1 MVAEVKNLHGLS
13 GEIEQMQSVYR
24 QQREAF
30 ALHPYPSAEERLDQL
45 TRLKEMLLAHVDEI
59 CAAATAD
66 FGNRSIDE
74 TKIMEIITSLEGLK
88 YNAKNVRRWM
98 KPQRRAIGALQ
109 FPARA
114 WVAYQP
120 LGVVGVI
127 APWNYPLFLAIGPL
141 VAALAAGN
149 RVMIKMSEFTPHM
162 GALLKT
168 MLAKYFSEDQIA
180 VINGEA
186 DVAAAFSSLPFDHL
200 LFTGSTSIGRHVM
213 RAAAENLTPVT
224 LELGGKSPTII
235 ADSYPMAEA
244 ASRIAF
250 GKCYNAGQTCVATDY
265 VLCPESRVDEL
276 VQAMTDQVSQ
286 MYPTIRN
293 NPDYTSIINERQYSR
308 LQKVLA
314 DAKEKGA
321 RIVEINPANEDMGD
335 TRKIPLTLVFD
346 VRDDMLIASEEI
358 FGPLMPVVGYK
369 TLKDAVQH
377 VNDRPRPLALYYF
390 DYNDQN
396 CQYVLNNTHSGGV
409 SLNDTISHVGVDDMA
424 FGGIGPSGMGSYHG
438 HEGFLT
444 FSHAK
449 SVLRKGRLN
458 FLKASLPPFG
468 RGIHNFIYK
477 LTLK

>member
-1 MVAEVKNLHGLS
+1 MVAEVTSLHGQS
-13 GEIEQMQSVYR
+13 GEIEEMERVFR
-24 QQREAF
+24 LQREAF
-30 ALHPYPSAEERLDQL
+30 SSHPYPTANERLDQL
-45 TRLKEMLLAHVDEI
+45 ARVKEMLLAHVDEI
-59 CAAATAD
+59 CAAASAD
-66 FGNRSIDE
+66 FGNRSVDE
-74 TKIMEIITSLEGLK
+74 TKIMEIVTSLEGVK
-88 YNAKNVRRWM
+88 YNVKNVRRWM

-120 LGVVGVI
+120 LGVVGI
-127 APWNYPLFLAIGPL
+127 ITPWNYPLFLAIGPL
-141 VAALAAGN
+141 LAALAAGN

-180 VINGEA
+180 VVNGEA
-186 DVAAAFSSLPFDHL
+186 DVGAAFSSLAFDHL
-200 LFTGSTSIGRHVM
+200 LFTGSTNVGRHVM

-235 ADSYPMAEA
+235 ADSYPMGEA

-265 VLCPESRVDEL
+265 ILCPENRVDEL
-276 VQAMTDQVSQ
+276 VTAMTEQVSQ
-286 MYPTIRN
+286 MYPTIRD
-293 NPDYTSIINERQYSR
+293 NPDYTSIINERQHSR

-335 TRKIPLTLVFD
+335 TRKIPLTIVFD
-346 VRDDMLIASEEI
+346 IREDMLIANEEI
-358 FGPLMPVVGYK
+358 FGPLLPVATYK
-369 TLKDAVQH
+369 TLKDAVQY

-390 DYNDQN
+390 DYNNQN
-396 CQYVLNNTHSGGV
+396 SDYVLNNTHSGGV
-409 SLNDTISHVGVDDMA
+409 SLNDTISHVGVDDMG
-424 FGGIGPSGMGSYHG
+424 FGGVGPSGMGSYHG

>member
-1 MVAEVKNLHGLS
+1 MVAEVKSLHGES
-13 GEIEQMQSVYR
+13 VEIEQMERVFR
-24 QQREAF
+24 LQREAF
-30 ALHPYPSAEERLDQL
+30 ARHPYPTAEERLDQL
-45 TRLKEMLLAHVDEI
+45 ARVKEMLLAHIDEI
-59 CAAATAD
+59 CAAASAD
-66 FGNRSIDE
+66 FGNRSVDE
-74 TKIMEIITSLEGLK
+74 TKIMEIVTSLEGVK

-98 KPQRRAIGALQ
+98 KPERRAIGALQ

-127 APWNYPLFLAIGPL
+127 TPWNYPLFLAIGPL
-141 VAALAAGN
+141 LAALAAGN

-162 GALLKT
+162 GTLLKT

-180 VINGEA
+180 VVNGEA

-200 LFTGSTSIGRHVM
+200 LFTGSTNVGRHVM

-235 ADSYPMAEA
+235 ADSYPMPEA

-265 VLCPESRVDEL
+265 ILCPEGRVDEL
-276 VQAMTDQVSQ
+276 VKAMTDQVSQ
-286 MYPTIRN
+286 MYPTIRD
-293 NPDYTSIINERQYSR
+293 NPDYTSIINERQHAR

-314 DAKEKGA
+314 DAREKGA

-335 TRKIPLTLVFD
+335 SRKIPLTMVFD
-346 VRDDMLIASEEI
+346 IRDDMLIANEEI
-358 FGPLMPVVGYK
+358 FGPLLPVATYK
-369 TLKDAVQH
+369 TLKDAVQY

-390 DYNDQN
+390 DYNNQN
-396 CQYVLNNTHSGGV
+396 SDYVLNNTHSGGV
-409 SLNDTISHVGVDDMA
+409 SLNDTISHVGVDDMG
-424 FGGIGPSGMGSYHG
+424 FGGVGPSGMGSYHG

-468 RGIHNFIYK
+468 RGIHDFIYK

>member
-1 MVAEVKNLHGLS
+1 MIAEVKSLHGDS
-13 GEIEQMQSVYR
+13 VEIEQMERVFR
-24 QQREAF
+24 LQREAF
-30 ALHPYPSAEERLDQL
+30 ARHPYPTAEERLDQL
-45 TRLKEMLLAHVDEI
+45 ARVKEMLLAHIDEI
-59 CAAATAD
+59 CAAASAD
-66 FGNRSIDE
+66 FGNRSVDE
-74 TKIMEIITSLEGLK
+74 TKIMEIVTSLEGVK

-98 KPQRRAIGALQ
+98 KPERRAIGALQ

-127 APWNYPLFLAIGPL
+127 TPWNYPLFLAIGPL
-141 VAALAAGN
+141 LAALAAGN

-162 GALLKT
+162 GTLLKT

-180 VINGEA
+180 VVNGEA

-200 LFTGSTSIGRHVM
+200 LFTGSTNVGRHVM

-235 ADSYPMAEA
+235 ADSYPMPEA

-265 VLCPESRVDEL
+265 ILCPEGRVDEL
-276 VQAMTDQVSQ
+276 VKAMTDQVSQ
-286 MYPTIRN
+286 MYPTIRDN
-293 NPDYTSIINERQYSR
+293 ADYTSIINERQHAR

-314 DAKEKGA
+314 DAREKGA

-335 TRKIPLTLVFD
+335 SRKIPLTMVFD
-346 VRDDMLIASEEI
+346 IRDDMLIANEEI
-358 FGPLMPVVGYK
+358 FGPLLPVATYK
-369 TLKDAVQH
+369 TLKDAVQY

-390 DYNDQN
+390 DYNNQN
-396 CQYVLNNTHSGGV
+396 SDYVLNNTHSGGV
-409 SLNDTISHVGVDDMA
+409 SLNDTISHVGVDDMG
-424 FGGIGPSGMGSYHG
+424 FGGVGPSGMGSYHG